1 MGIALIAVITA
12 LEIAL
17 VVLTLTKQRESGKW
31 LRNRLLTRA
40 VEMGLVLAVI
50 LLPFTNFKWRFYGA
64 LITLAVLL
72 LIVGLK
78 WLFGRKK
85 AIGEKRKSRVVMSAV
100 LTVLLLLPA
109 LVPAFL
115 FTNYNGLETTGAY
128 DVKECSAILIDA
140 KRSDP
145 FETDGSSRE
154 VPVHFYYPETEG
166 SFPLVVF
173 SHGAFGY
180 YQSNFST
187 YAELASH
194 GYVVAALDHPHH
206 AFFTKDAAGR
216 TILVDMQFMNDALSL
231 GEKSAEESYA
241 LFQTWMEL
249 RTADMNFVLDTI
261 ESAKSSG
268 VLDAAWHTHERDT
281 VLCVLKMTDTDH
293 IGVMGHSMGGAT
305 AVAMGRTRSD
315 IDAVVVFD
323 GTWLTEI
330 TGLENGKAQY
340 CEEPYPV
347 PVLDFSK
354 QSDYIEG
361 EMSSD
366 ETGFWGVND
375 YEIGRAVE
383 GKKMIFDQVGH
394 MDFTDL
400 PLISPFLAKL
410 LGSGDADKAEF
421 MTRINGIALNWF
433 DHYLKGKD
441 VQAD

>member
-1 MGIALIAVITA
+1 MGIALIAVIAA

-17 VVLTLTKQRESGKW
+17 VVLTLTKQKESAQW
-31 LRNRLLTRA
+31 LKNRLITRA
-40 VEMGLVLAVI
+40 IETGLVLAVV
-50 LLPFTNFKWRFYGA
+50 LLPFTHFKWRFYGA

-78 WLFGRKK
+78 WLFDRKK
-85 AIGEKRKSRVVMSAV
+85 ATGEKKTSRVIMSAV
-100 LTVLLLLPA
+100 LTVLLLVPA

-128 DVKECSAILIDA
+128 EIKECSAILIDA
-140 KRSDP
+140 ERTDP

-166 SFPLVVF
+166 SFPLIVF

-206 AFFTKDAAGR
+206 AFFTKDTAGQ
-216 TILVDMQFMNDALSL
+216 TILVDMEFMNDAMSL
-231 GEKSAEESYA
+231 GEKGAEESYA

-249 RTADMNFVLDTI
+249 RTGDMNFVLDAI
-261 ESAKSSG
+261 ESAKNKDA
-268 VLDAAWHTHERDT
+268 LDAAWYTGESDT
-281 VLCVLKMTDTDH
+281 VLSVLRMTDTDH

-354 QSDYIEG
+354 QSDYISG
-361 EMSSD
+361 EISD
-366 ETGFWGVND
+366 DSTGFWGVND
-375 YEIGRAVE
+375 YEINRAAE
-383 GKKMIFDQVGH
+383 GKKMIFDHVGH

-400 PLISPFLAKL
+400 PLFSPVLSRL
-410 LGSGDADKAEF
+410 LGSGDADKTEF
-421 MTRINGIALNWF
+421 ITQINSLVLNWF
-433 DHYLKGKD
+433 DCYLKSEGTL
-441 VQAD
+441 AS